1 MKVFD
6 HVRKYFPEVF
16 RKKFRDNT
24 KRAPVQNPRR
34 ENSVVESFFNEI
46 VGKISRAAILVEKSL
61 RQGGLP
67 VSILELLAL
76 LQEGLA
82 RAPFF

>member
-1 MKVFD
+1 M
-6 HVRKYFPEVF
+6 
-16 RKKFRDNT
+16 
-24 KRAPVQNPRR
+24 QNPRR
-34 ENSVVESFFNEI
+34 ENSVVESFVNEI

-76 LQEGLA
+76 LQEDLA
-82 RAPFF
+82 RTPFF

>member
-1 MKVFD
+1 M
-6 HVRKYFPEVF
+6 
-16 RKKFRDNT
+16 
-24 KRAPVQNPRR
+24 QNPRR

-76 LQEGLA
+76 LQEDLA
-82 RAPFF
+82 RTPFF